1 MDYRKILADL
11 SAKRQRQSDA
21 LKATEEHIAAIEK
34 IERSEASQ
42 KPK

>member
-1 MDYRKILADL
+1 MDYRKIIADL
-11 SAKRQRQSDA
+11 TAKRDRQREA
-21 LKATEEHIAAIEK
+21 LKATEEHIAAIER